1 MSQGRSLLLLLLSA
15 LLLLTGCAS
24 GSPTE
29 EAETSTDE
37 TSEASTTATDAS
49 PAIERAAGTT
59 TGTLEVDGV
68 ERTYRLHV
76 PEGLDGEV
84 PLLVALHGGGGS
96 GEQYS
101 SASGWDSVADEEG
114 FVVVYP
120 DGTGP
125 VPTWNAGECC
135 GFAAREDVD
144 DVGFVVALID
154 QLEVELAIDPDQVV
168 ATGHSNGSTMSYR
181 LACELSDRIVAIG
194 VQAAPLTYEG
204 CEPSGPVSVLHVH
217 GAQDANVPIDGGVG
231 VGISGLDWPPV
242 VEGVWLMADAAG
254 CGSEPTVD
262 RTEPG
267 VERSTWDG
275 CAEGSRVELIVV
287 DAGGHGWMR
296 PGGSGARGDADDV
309 GFDSTAQI
317 WEFLS
322 GQLDR

>member
-1 MSQGRSLLLLLLSA
+1 VIGAEDRGAGGEGAGRIVLDEDVAHADEPVLLERHPRDV
-15 LLLLTGCAS
+15 G
-24 GSPTE
+24 G
-29 EAETSTDE
+29 DE
-37 TSEASTTATDAS
+37 RVEQRVGVE
-49 PAIERAAGTT
+49 ERAELG
-59 TGTLEVDGV
+59 DGDALV
-68 ERTYRLHV
+68 GRE
-76 PEGLDGEV
+76 
-84 PLLVALHGGGGS
+84 LLQA
-96 GEQYS
+96 
-101 SASGWDSVADEEG
+101 SADSVADEEG

-181 LACELSDRIVAIG
+181 LACELSDRIVASG